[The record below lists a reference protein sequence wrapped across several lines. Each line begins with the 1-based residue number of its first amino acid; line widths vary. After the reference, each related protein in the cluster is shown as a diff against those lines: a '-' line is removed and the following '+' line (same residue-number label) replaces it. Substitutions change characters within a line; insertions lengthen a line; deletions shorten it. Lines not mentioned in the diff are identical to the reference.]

1 MKNLFIEH
9 LRQRI
14 AQINE
19 RNARTHRAADSAA
32 LGFVLVL
39 VLGIVGALLAV
50 HYLTP
55 CEAGHLCAGAVV
67 TRTRSGPGAWLAR
80 QWFCLRAAC
89 RAWYLQTLVNAA
101 EDDVADMEAQLKQ
114 LPRQISHYQ
123 MHLDALRL
131 RQVSAEIDARGD

>member
-1 MKNLFIEH
+1 MKNLFTEH

-19 RNARTHRAADSAA
+19 RNARTHKAADSAA

-39 VLGIVGALLAV
+39 VLGIVGALLLV

-55 CEAGHLCAGAVV
+55 CDAGQLCMAAVV
-67 TRTRSGPGAWLAR
+67 VRTRTGPAAWVSR
-80 QWFCLRAAC
+80 QWFRFRAAC
-89 RAWYLQTLVNAA
+89 RAWYLQTLVQAA
-101 EDDVADMEAQLKQ
+101 EDDVQHMEQQLEW
-114 LPRQISHYQ
+114 LPHQISHNRLY
-123 MHLDALRL
+123 LDALRL